1 MYTYYIA
8 SSVEK
13 NKSVNFLSRTSQNI
27 SILETHE
34 IDRIFVLCDFVFA
47 LLNSFKDD
55 CIRATNLTNINTIVV
70 NILVTINLHRENCP
84 LFCRLLTVLGI
95 LSGSE
100 DCHLS
105 AAKQN
110 TFQNG
115 G

>member
-13 NKSVNFLSRTSQNI
+13 NKSVNFLSGTSQNI

-34 IDRIFVLCDFVFA
+34 IDRIFVLCDFIFA

-70 NILVTINLHRENCP
+70 NMLVRRPHNNEFANQESLR
-84 LFCRLLTVLGI
+84 RLMLTSSNVCVNQTDA
-95 LSGSE
+95 E
-100 DCHLS
+100 RV
-105 AAKQN
+105 
-110 TFQNG
+110 
-115 G
+115 